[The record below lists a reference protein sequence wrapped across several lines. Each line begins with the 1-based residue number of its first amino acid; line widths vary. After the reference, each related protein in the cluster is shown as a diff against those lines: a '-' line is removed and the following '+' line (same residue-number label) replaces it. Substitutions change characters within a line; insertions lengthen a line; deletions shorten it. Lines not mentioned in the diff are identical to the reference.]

1 MRILLL
7 LIGKTKDHQLQS
19 LTDSFSKRLK
29 HYTSFKIEVIP
40 ELKIRKNLSVEEQK
54 IREGKEILKRIQASD
69 EVILLDEKGKDFTSK
84 QFANWLQK
92 QMNSGKKQ
100 LVFIVGGPF
109 GFSSEIYQRSNQKI
123 ALSKMTFSHEMIR
136 PFFVEQLYRGFTI
149 LRNEPYHHE

>member
-7 LIGKTKDHQLQS
+7 LIGKTKDDQLQS
-19 LTDSFSKRLK
+19 LTNNFSKRLK
-29 HYTSFKIEVIP
+29 HYNSFKIEIIP

-54 IREGKEILKRIQASD
+54 TREGKEILKRIQASD
-69 EVILLDEKGKDFTSK
+69 EVVLLDEKGKDFTSK

-109 GFSSEIYQRSNQKI
+109 GFSKEIYQRSNQKI

-149 LRNEPYHHE
+149 LRNEAYHHE